1 MQIASRQPLWSEGV
15 GKGTVL
21 VVRTSDASMTVYVM
35 GGSLAPGSAEAK
47 ISWGDGT
54 TETVRNPQSLRH
66 TYSAKKEY
74 KIVISDDLSSFGF
87 TDEYTDEKRQMLAE
101 VLSVGRKV
109 MSIPFAG
116 FNNCR
121 SMRGKIEF
129 PSVTSIGTY
138 AFGSLGG
145 VTELSFP
152 SLTRLT
158 QTSFY
163 AGCGPRTM
171 YADNVTQIDSQFWE
185 YYGSRLVD
193 LYIRKKTCEQ
203 IKAMSGFPF
212 RAGAA
217 VRFHGSDGIVTG
229 DGRITLG

>member
-1 MQIASRQPLWSEGV
+1 MQVASKHPLWCEPIPAGQ
-15 GKGTVL
+15 TVL
-21 VVRTSDASMTVYVM
+21 VVRASAASMTVYIM
-35 GGSLAPGSAEAK
+35 GGSLAPGSTEAK

-54 TETVRNPQSLRH
+54 KETVRNPQSLRH
-66 TYSAKKEY
+66 TYSAEREY
-74 KIVISDDLSSFGF
+74 RIVISDDLASFGF

-101 VLSVGRKV
+101 VLSVGTKV
-109 MSIPFAG
+109 KSIPFAG

-121 SMRGKIEF
+121 SMRGRIEF

-152 SLTRLT
+152 SLTRLS

-163 AGCGPRTM
+163 AGCGASTM
-171 YADNVTQIDSQFWE
+171 YADRVTGIDSQFWT
-185 YYGSRLVD
+185 YYGGRLVD
-193 LYIRKKTCEQ
+193 LYIRGKTRAQ

-212 RAGAA
+212 KAGAS
-217 VRFHGSDGIVTG
+217 VRFHGSDGIV
-229 DGRITLG
+229 LGNGQFV